1 MKALRVRRCGQV
13 GTGSGPRVSL
23 NLLALAALLHA
34 PAAVLAQ
41 VGTFPGMEPG
51 RVGGVTAEGQ
61 NPDKAAAAARN
72 KQMAQELID
81 QQRDEA
87 ARRQMVEQRARLRER
102 LERDA
107 GLLRQPLDLLASMF
121 QLPAD
126 LKLSPEHRSVA
137 ESVLRQQ
144 RERAQA
150 GWAAWLNEETAQ
162 GKGEL
167 RAEVAA
173 QRLSN
178 RVLNEVALWQA
189 DATPHPSDTIWIEA
203 LKTPG
208 ICQRLDQ
215 TRPAAQVAQL
225 IEALP
230 AEQRDAAWQGE
241 AARLARWGQVPRQV
255 PPSPDRAFEDELVA
269 ALPKPPGDTSGL
281 APEVRNALQAA
292 GWTYARQA
300 PASRCELLRW
310 WSQEQVRSRR
320 MTAPRALQAWRTAL
334 AVRSQ
339 AYLLPDV
346 PRSGPGATDANGFP
360 LFARRAELAG
370 TVVVEQDINAAGKI
384 VRSFVQRRE
393 IAAAGVRGVPALA
406 LERELDAVS
415 LARAATTPTAAPDP
429 AQMRDG
435 TATRRIGIEWVLP
448 PGL

>member
-1 MKALRVRRCGQV
+1 MRMALRLV
-13 GTGSGPRVSL
+13 
-23 NLLALAALLHA
+23 ALAALLHT

-51 RVGGVTAEGQ
+51 RVGGVSAEGE
-61 NPDKAAAAARN
+61 NPDKAAADLKN

-81 QQRDEA
+81 KQRDEA
-87 ARRQMVEQRARLRER
+87 ALRTMVEQRAKLRER

-107 GLLRQPLDLLASMF
+107 GLLQQPVELLAGMF

-137 ESVLRQQ
+137 EEVLRQQ

-189 DATPHPSDTIWIEA
+189 DTTPHPSDTIWIDA
-203 LKTPG
+203 LKTPA

-215 TRPAAQVAQL
+215 TRPAGQVAQL

-255 PPSPDRAFEDELVA
+255 LPPPDRAFEDELAV
-269 ALPKPPGDTSGL
+269 ALPKLAGNASSL
-281 APEVRNALQAA
+281 APDMRNALQAP
-292 GWTYARQA
+292 GWTYAAQS
-300 PASRCELLRW
+300 PAARCELLRW
-310 WSQEQVRSRR
+310 WSQEQVRTRR
-320 MTAPRALQAWRTAL
+320 MTAPRALHAWRTAM
-334 AVRSQ
+334 AVRSTG
-339 AYLLPDV
+339 YLLPDV

-370 TVVVEQDINAAGKI
+370 TVVVEQDIDAAGKI

-393 IAAAGVRGVPALA
+393 VTAAGVRGMPALA

-415 LARAATTPTAAPDP
+415 LSRAASTPAAVPDS
-429 AQMRDG
+429 AQLRDG

-448 PGL
+448 EGR

>member
-1 MKALRVRRCGQV
+1 MKASRVASSGEIRLRTNLQAAFK
-13 GTGSGPRVSL
+13 
-23 NLLALAALLHA
+23 LLALSAILHMPSVA
-34 PAAVLAQ
+34 LAQ
-41 VGTFPGMEPG
+41 AGTFPGMEPG
-51 RVGGVTAEGQ
+51 RVGGVTASGQ
-61 NPDKAAAAARN
+61 NPDKAAAAAKS

-87 ARRQMVEQRARLRER
+87 ALRVMVEQRAQLRER
-102 LERDA
+102 LEREA
-107 GLLRQPLDLLASMF
+107 GLLRQPLELLSSMF
-121 QLPAD
+121 KMPAD

-137 ESVLRQQ
+137 DEVLRQQ

-150 GWAAWLNEETAQ
+150 GWAAWLTEEATQ

-167 RAEVAA
+167 RAEVVA

-203 LKTPG
+203 LKTPV

-215 TRPAAQVAQL
+215 SQPAAQVAQL

-230 AEQRDAAWQGE
+230 AAQRDAAWQGE
-241 AARLARWGQVPRQV
+241 AARLARWGLNPRQV
-255 PPSPDRAFEDELVA
+255 PPSPDRALEDELA
-269 ALPKPPGDTSGL
+269 ATLPKPPGDMSSL
-281 APEVRNALQAA
+281 APELRNALQAA
-292 GWTYARQA
+292 GWTYAGQSA
-300 PASRCELLRW
+300 ASRCELLRW

-320 MTAPRALQAWRTAL
+320 MTATRALQAWRTAL

-339 AYLLPDV
+339 AYLLPEV

-370 TVVVEQDINAAGKI
+370 TVVVEQDIDAAGKI

-393 IAAAGVRGVPALA
+393 ITAAGVRGVSAVA

-415 LARAATTPTAAPDP
+415 LARAAATLAAAPGP
-429 AQMRDG
+429 AQLRDG

-448 PGL
+448 EGR

>member
-1 MKALRVRRCGQV
+1 MKASLVRRCGDV
-13 GTGSGPRVSL
+13 VPGSGRRFSL
-23 NLLALAALLHA
+23 RLVALAALLHA

-61 NPDKAAAAARN
+61 SPDKAAAAAKN

-87 ARRQMVEQRARLRER
+87 ARRLMVEQRAKLRER

-107 GLLRQPLDLLASMF
+107 GLLRQPVDLLAGMF

-137 ESVLRQQ
+137 EGVLRQQ

-150 GWAAWLNEETAQ
+150 GWAAWLTDETAQ

-189 DATPHPSDTIWIEA
+189 DATPHPSDTIWIDA
-203 LKTPG
+203 LKTPA

-215 TRPAAQVAQL
+215 PRPVAQVAQL

-269 ALPKPPGDTSGL
+269 ALPKPPGNASSL
-281 APEVRNALQAA
+281 APEVRNALQAP
-292 GWTYARQA
+292 GWTYAAQS

-310 WSQEQVRSRR
+310 WSQEQVRTQR
-320 MTAPRALQAWRTAL
+320 MTAPRALHAWRTAM
-334 AVRSQ
+334 AVRSSG
-339 AYLLPDV
+339 YLLPDV

-370 TVVVEQDINAAGKI
+370 TVVVEQDLDAAGKI

-393 IAAAGVRGVPALA
+393 IMAAGVRGVPALA

-415 LARAATTPTAAPDP
+415 LARAATTPAAAPDP
-429 AQMRDG
+429 AQLRDG

-448 PGL
+448 QGL

>member
-1 MKALRVRRCGQV
+1 MKASRVGRRGDV
-13 GTGSGPRVSL
+13 MPGSGRWFSL
-23 NLLALAALLHA
+23 RLVALAALLHA

-41 VGTFPGMEPG
+41 GTFPGMEPG
-51 RVGGVTAEGQ
+51 RVGGVAAEGQ
-61 NPDKAAAAARN
+61 NPDKAAAAAKN

-87 ARRQMVEQRARLRER
+87 ARRLMVEQRAKLRER

-107 GLLRQPLDLLASMF
+107 GLLRQPVDLLAGMF

-137 ESVLRQQ
+137 EDVLRQQ

-150 GWAAWLNEETAQ
+150 SWAAWLTEETAQ

-189 DATPHPSDTIWIEA
+189 DATPQPSDTIWIEA

-208 ICQRLDQ
+208 ICNGLDQ
-215 TRPAAQVAQL
+215 SRPAAQVAQL

-230 AEQRDAAWQGE
+230 AAQRNTAWQGE
-241 AARLARWGQVPRQV
+241 AERLARWGQAPRQV

-269 ALPKPPGDTSGL
+269 TLAKLPGDTSSL

-292 GWTYARQA
+292 GWTYAGQS

-339 AYLLPDV
+339 AYLLPDM

-370 TVVVEQDINAAGKI
+370 TVVVEQDIDAAGKI

-393 IAAAGVRGVPALA
+393 ITAAGVRGVPALA

-415 LARAATTPTAAPDP
+415 LARAAATAAAAPDP

-448 PGL
+448 QGH